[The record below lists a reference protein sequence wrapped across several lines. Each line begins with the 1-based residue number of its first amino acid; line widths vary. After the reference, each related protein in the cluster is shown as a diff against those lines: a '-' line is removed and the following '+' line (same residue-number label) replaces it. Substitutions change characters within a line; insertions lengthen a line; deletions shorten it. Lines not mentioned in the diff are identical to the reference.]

1 MNVSEYIPLYSLLFN
16 YEYQTRIDGKRM
28 TANKMFEDYPEQ
40 ELSDY
45 QIEQLDFFDL
55 ASLQKALSD
64 EYFTPD
70 NVIPYLR
77 GLFDNYRENGG
88 NPFDWLEFTFQ
99 SVNLNPQNYRKDLI
113 TYIEKALIEWI
124 EIFEKQPI
132 DYLFLNSNP
141 EPKFTN
147 TPQQQKIKN
156 QLQKAINDFSF
167 FQIDIVGSIEIDGKN
182 YENVKQRNNESIIT
196 TDNWNKS
203 KLEFFNQRMNAYTD
217 SFSQTEKIE
226 LEIENLNKEEFETDK
241 HKILKKRYLDL
252 LNDNLNK
259 KKEEFKGD
267 NQKQENE
274 IIHPF
279 SIPKNFELFK
289 YLDEWF
295 KPETIAKYTYIFD
308 FIKDKQKLEVTLN
321 EQLYFEY
328 IAKLKPH
335 LELKTKRAQPTA
347 TNEKKEKLVETLYQD
362 YLKQTTN

>member
-156 QLQKAINDFSF
+156 QRQKEINDFSF
-167 FQIDIVGSIEIDGKN
+167 FQIVIVGSIEVDGKI

-203 KLEFFNQRMNAYTD
+203 KLEFFNQRMNTYKD

-226 LEIENLNKEEFETDK
+226 LEIENLNKEEFETDN

-252 LNDNLNK
+252 LNRKLNSEPQTQE
-259 KKEEFKGD
+259 KEIE
-267 NQKQENE
+267 
-274 IIHPF
+274 HCF
-279 SIPKNFELFK
+279 SSKTNFELFK
-289 YLDEWF
+289 YLDDWF
-295 KPETIAKYTYIFD
+295 KPSGKKAKYTYIFNHFKD
-308 FIKDKQKLEVTLN
+308 NNFEPLLSQNNYLEFVMSFKNIKIADRLQGAPSNKIDAEINRLVVEFKKLN
-321 EQLYFEY
+321 S
-328 IAKLKPH
+328 
-335 LELKTKRAQPTA
+335 
-347 TNEKKEKLVETLYQD
+347 
-362 YLKQTTN
+362 